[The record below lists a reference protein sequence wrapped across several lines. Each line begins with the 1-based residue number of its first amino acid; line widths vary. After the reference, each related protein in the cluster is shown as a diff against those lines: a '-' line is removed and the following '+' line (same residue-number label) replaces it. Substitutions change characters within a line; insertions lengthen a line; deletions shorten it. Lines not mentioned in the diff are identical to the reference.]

1 MQQSLHPPAKLFSGQ
16 TVNWLF
22 IRLFKKIKWL
32 PVLLLLSIR
41 LAAQEHV
48 NEDSLKAIISQNRE
62 DTNSYNA
69 LLSLAVYYNF
79 INYDSSL
86 KYAWQAMSIAKK
98 FGDEKKEAD
107 CLLIIGT
114 AQIDYIQSIQS
125 LLTALNIYEE
135 LKDSI
140 FICNVKLTLQGNYR
154 EAMDFQNALM
164 QALSGAKIAEAH
176 HVIGQLNVFP
186 GHRLEPLFLS
196 EIGQTYIMMN
206 QPDSALIYINKAV
219 ILNELFNDSTYEFP
233 IYVLATIQRMKGEY
247 DQSLKNYRRA
257 ILLAVQ
263 NGFSGDTLQIYSGMS
278 SLFVKTGKT
287 DSAKH
292 YANIVA
298 RSWELGNS
306 ERKNLLEAIGNLA
319 AVYKMTGNKDSIIK
333 YDELEQKLKDSFY
346 GIDKDREIQN
356 LSFNERLS
364 KEKLLA
370 SQAKYRSR
378 VEVYGLSAGLCAL
391 LIIAVLLWRSNQNK
405 QKSKA
410 EIEKAYAELK
420 ATQTQ
425 LIQSEKMASLGELT
439 AGIAHEIQNPLN
451 FVNNFSEVNKE
462 LMIEMK
468 EEIDKGNLDGVKSL
482 ANDMIDNEEKINHH
496 GKRADA
502 IVKGMLQHSRTSEG
516 LKEPADINALADE
529 YLRLS
534 FHGFRARQKT
544 FNVTIKTDFDQT
556 IGKINMVAQDIGR
569 VLLNMYNNAFYAVSE
584 KKKQT
589 PENYEPVV
597 SVSTKKMQDKI
608 EIIVSD
614 NGGGISPQ
622 ILNKIFQPFFTTK
635 PAGAGTG
642 LGLSL
647 SYDTVRSHGG
657 TLRVDSKEGEGS
669 AFIID
674 LPVV

>member
-1 MQQSLHPPAKLFSGQ
+1 MIFNG
-16 TVNWLF
+16 LF
-22 IRLFKKIKWL
+22 IRYGKKIKL
-32 PVLLLLSIR
+32 FLIFLLFSMNI
-41 LAAQEHV
+41 AAQQNI
-48 NEDSLKAIISQNRE
+48 NEDSLKAIINENKE
-62 DTNSYNA
+62 DTDTYNA
-69 LLSLAVYYNF
+69 LMRLAVFYN
-79 INYDSSL
+79 NDSYFR
-86 KYAWQAMSIAKK
+86 YAEQALALAKK
-98 FGDEKKEAD
+98 TGDQEREAYS
-107 CLLIIGT
+107 LLIIGT
-114 AQIDYIQSIQS
+114 SVIDYIQSVQK
-125 LLTALNIYEE
+125 LTNALSIYET
-135 LKDSI
+135 LKDSLK
-140 FICNVKLTLQGNYR
+140 ICIVKLPLQATYR
-154 EAMDFQNALM
+154 EAGDFRNALYH
-164 QALSGAKIAEAH
+164 ALTGLKIAEVH
-176 HVIGQLNVFP
+176 QVKGDLGIFP

-196 EIGQTYIMMN
+196 EIGQTYILMN
-206 QPDSALIYINKAV
+206 QPDSALIYVNKAV
-219 ILNELFNDSTYEFP
+219 ELNELFNGFTYEFP
-233 IYVLATIQRMKGEY
+233 IYLLATIQRMKGEY
-247 DQSLKNYRRA
+247 PQALINYRRSK
-257 ILLAVQ
+257 LLAVQ
-263 NGFSGDTLQIYSGMS
+263 NGFAGDTLQIFSGMA
-278 SLFVKTGKT
+278 SLFTKTGKT
-287 DSAKH
+287 DSTLH
-292 YANIVA
+292 YANIVTK
-298 RSWELGNS
+298 SWDLGNS
-306 ERKNLLEAIGNLA
+306 ERKNILEAVDNLA
-319 AVYKMTGNKDSIIK
+319 TVYRLTGNKDSIIK
-333 YDELEQKLKDSFY
+333 YAELNQKLKDSFY
-346 GIDKDREIQN
+346 GVDKDREIQN
-356 LSFNERLS
+356 IAFNERLT

-378 VEVYGLSAGLCAL
+378 VQVYGLSAGLCAL

-468 EEIDKGNLDGVKSL
+468 DEIDKGNMGGVRSL
-482 ANDMIDNEEKINHH
+482 AKDIIDNEEKINHH

-534 FHGFRARQKT
+534 FHGFRAREKT

-569 VLLNMYNNAFYAVSE
+569 VLLNLYNNAFYSVSE
-584 KKKQT
+584 KKKQN
-589 PENYEPVV
+589 PENYEPLVA
-597 SVSTKKMQDKI
+597 VSTKKLQDKI
-608 EIIVSD
+608 EIVVRD

-657 TLRVDSKEGEGS
+657 ILKAESKEGEDT
-669 AFIID
+669 AFTID
-674 LPVV
+674 LPV

>member
-1 MQQSLHPPAKLFSGQ
+1 MQQPLHPPAILFSAY
-16 TVNWLF
+16 TANRLF
-22 IRLFKKIKWL
+22 NRLFKKLYLFFI
-32 PVLLLLSIR
+32 LLLLSFNI
-41 LAAQEHV
+41 AAQEHF
-48 NEDSLKAIISQNRE
+48 NEDSLKAIVKENKE
-62 DTNSYNA
+62 DTTTYNA
-69 LLSLAVYYNF
+69 LMSLAIYYN
-79 INYDSSL
+79 NTDYAQSS
-86 KYAWQAMSIAKK
+86 KYAQQAISIAKK
-98 FGDEKKEAD
+98 IGDQKREVNS
-107 CLLIIGT
+107 LVIIGT
-114 AQIDYIQSIQS
+114 SLIDYIQSVRVLS
-125 LLTALNIYEE
+125 NALSIYES
-135 LKDSI
+135 LKDSTM
-140 FICNVKLTLQGNYR
+140 ICIVKLPLQANYR
-154 EAMDFQNALM
+154 EAGDFRNALFHGVT
-164 QALSGAKIAEAH
+164 GAKIAAAR
-176 HVIGQLNVFP
+176 HVMGDLDIFP
-186 GHRLEPLFLS
+186 GYRLEPLFFS
-196 EIGQTYIMMN
+196 EIGQTYVLMN
-206 QPDSALIYINKAV
+206 QPDSALIYVNKAV
-219 ILNELFNDSTYEFP
+219 ELNELFNGTTYEFP
-233 IYVLATIQRMKGEY
+233 IYLLATIQRMKGEY
-247 DQSLKNYRRA
+247 PQALINYRKS
-257 ILLAVQ
+257 ILLAIQ
-263 NGFSGDTLQIYSGMS
+263 NGFAGDTLQIYSGMS
-278 SLFVKTGKT
+278 SLFTKTGKI
-287 DSAKH
+287 DSAIH

-306 ERKNLLEAIGNLA
+306 ERKNILEAIGNLA
-319 AVYKMTGNKDSIIK
+319 AVYKLTGNKDSIIK
-333 YDELEQKLKDSFY
+333 YSELNQKLKDSFY

-356 LSFNERLS
+356 ISFNERLT

-378 VEVYGLSAGLCAL
+378 VQEYGLAAGLCAL
-391 LIIAVLLWRSNQNK
+391 LVIAVILWRSNQNK

-468 EEIDKGNLDGVKSL
+468 DEIDKGNMEGIKSL
-482 ANDMIDNEEKINHH
+482 ANDIIDNEEKINHH

-534 FHGFRARQKT
+534 FHGFRAREKT

-569 VLLNMYNNAFYAVSE
+569 VLLNLYNNAFYAVSE
-584 KKKQT
+584 KKKQH
-589 PENYEPVV
+589 PENYEPMV
-597 SVSTKKMQDKI
+597 SVSTKKLQDKI
-608 EIIVSD
+608 EIIVRD
-614 NGGGISPQ
+614 NGGGISPH

-647 SYDTVRSHGG
+647 SYDTVRSHAG
-657 TLRVDSKEGEGS
+657 LLKVESKVGEGT

-674 LPVV
+674 LPV

>member
-1 MQQSLHPPAKLFSGQ
+1 MQQPLFPSAKLFSGY
-16 TVNWLF
+16 TANMLF
-22 IRLFKKIKWL
+22 TRLLKKIKL
-32 PVLLLLSIR
+32 FFILILLSLN
-41 LAAQEHV
+41 LAAQWHV
-48 NEDSLKAIISQNRE
+48 NEDSLRSIINQHKE
-62 DTNSYNA
+62 DTNTFNA
-69 LLSLAVYYNF
+69 LLSLASYYNSS
-79 INYDSSL
+79 NYDSSL
-86 KYAWQAMSIAKK
+86 KYAREAMSMAKK
-98 FGDEKKEAD
+98 IGGEKREAD
-107 CLLIIGT
+107 CLLLIGSS
-114 AQIDYIQSIQS
+114 QVDYIQSIRP
-125 LLTALNIYEE
+125 LLDALDIYEN
-135 LKDSI
+135 LNDSI
-140 FICNVKLTLQGNYR
+140 FICIVKLQLQANYR
-154 EAMDFQNALM
+154 DAGDLRTALFHG
-164 QALSGAKIAEAH
+164 LTGAKIAERH
-176 HVIGQLNVFP
+176 HVMGALDIFP

-196 EIGQTYIMMN
+196 EIGQTYILMN

-219 ILNELFNDSTYEFP
+219 ELNEQFNNSTYEFP
-233 IYVLATIQRMKGEY
+233 IYLLATIQRMKGEY
-247 DQSLKNYRRA
+247 DQSLKNFRKSIGLA
-257 ILLAVQ
+257 IQ
-263 NGFSGDTLQIYSGMS
+263 NGFPGDTLQIYSGMS
-278 SLFVKTGKT
+278 SLFAKTGKL
-287 DSAKH
+287 DSSIH

-306 ERKNLLEAIGNLA
+306 EIKNLLEAIGNLA
-319 AVYKMTGNKDSIIK
+319 AVYKMKGNKDSIIK
-333 YDELEQKLKDSFY
+333 YDELDQKLKDSFY

-356 LSFNERLS
+356 ISFNGRLT

-378 VEVYGLSAGLCAL
+378 VQVYGLTAGLCAL

-468 EEIDKGNLDGVKSL
+468 DEIDKGNFEDVKSL
-482 ANDMIDNEEKINHH
+482 ANDIIDNEEKINHH

-534 FHGFRARQKT
+534 FHGFRAREKT

-556 IGKINMVAQDIGR
+556 MGKINMVAQDIGR
-569 VLLNMYNNAFYAVSE
+569 VLLNLYNNAFYAVSE
-584 KKKQT
+584 KKKQN

-597 SVSTKKMQDKI
+597 SVSTKKMYDKI
-608 EIIVSD
+608 EIIVRD
-614 NGGGISPQ
+614 NGGGISPR

-657 TLRVDSKEGEGS
+657 ILKVDSKEGEGT
-669 AFIID
+669 AFVVE
-674 LPVV
+674 LPV

>member
-1 MQQSLHPPAKLFSGQ
+1 
-16 TVNWLF
+16 
-22 IRLFKKIKWL
+22 
-32 PVLLLLSIR
+32 
-41 LAAQEHV
+41 
-48 NEDSLKAIISQNRE
+48 
-62 DTNSYNA
+62 
-69 LLSLAVYYNF
+69 
-79 INYDSSL
+79 
-86 KYAWQAMSIAKK
+86 
-98 FGDEKKEAD
+98 
-107 CLLIIGT
+107 
-114 AQIDYIQSIQS
+114 
-125 LLTALNIYEE
+125 
-135 LKDSI
+135 
-140 FICNVKLTLQGNYR
+140 
-154 EAMDFQNALM
+154 
-164 QALSGAKIAEAH
+164 
-176 HVIGQLNVFP
+176 
-186 GHRLEPLFLS
+186 
-196 EIGQTYIMMN
+196 MN
-206 QPDSALIYINKAV
+206 QPDSALIYVNKAV
-219 ILNELFNDSTYEFP
+219 ELNELFNGTTYEFP
-233 IYVLATIQRMKGEY
+233 IYLLATIQRMKGEY
-247 DQSLKNYRRA
+247 PQALINYRKS
-257 ILLAVQ
+257 ILLAIQ
-263 NGFSGDTLQIYSGMS
+263 NGFAGDTLQIYSGMS
-278 SLFVKTGKT
+278 SLFTKTGKI
-287 DSAKH
+287 DSAIH

-306 ERKNLLEAIGNLA
+306 ERKNILEAVGNLA
-319 AVYKMTGNKDSIIK
+319 AVYKLTGNKDSIIK
-333 YDELEQKLKDSFY
+333 YSELNQKLKDSFY

-356 LSFNERLS
+356 ISFNERLT

-378 VEVYGLSAGLCAL
+378 VQEYGLAAGLCAL
-391 LIIAVLLWRSNQNK
+391 LVIAVILWRSNQNK

-468 EEIDKGNLDGVKSL
+468 DEIDKGNMEGIKSL
-482 ANDMIDNEEKINHH
+482 ANDIIDNEEKINHH

-534 FHGFRARQKT
+534 FHGFRAREKT

-569 VLLNMYNNAFYAVSE
+569 VLLNLYNNAFYAVSE
-584 KKKQT
+584 KKKQH
-589 PENYEPVV
+589 PENYEPMV
-597 SVSTKKMQDKI
+597 SVSTKKLQDKI
-608 EIIVSD
+608 EIIVRD
-614 NGGGISPQ
+614 NGGGISPH

-647 SYDTVRSHGG
+647 SYDTVRSHAG
-657 TLRVDSKEGEGS
+657 LLKVESKVGEGT

-674 LPVV
+674 LPV